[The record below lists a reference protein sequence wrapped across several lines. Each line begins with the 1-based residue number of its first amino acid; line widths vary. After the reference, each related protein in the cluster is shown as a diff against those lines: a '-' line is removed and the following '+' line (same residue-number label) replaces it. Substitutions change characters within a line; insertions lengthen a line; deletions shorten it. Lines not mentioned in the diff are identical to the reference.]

1 MNDRQ
6 QLGEGAADAG
16 AARLLDES
24 KFIRQKMFAQ
34 KSLIGRYRE
43 IVAGPEFSWLGL
55 IWRELVQLLFG
66 GIPGALGLVLRK
78 IFYPGLFG
86 HVGKGCVFGRHLT
99 LRHSRKIR
107 LGAGVVI
114 DERCVLDGH
123 GAGDEGVVIG
133 DRVILNRG
141 CVVQAKIGPISI
153 GNECDLGADTT
164 VISQGATHIGTGVS
178 IGGGGKIGGGSIQ
191 LGGLAA
197 AATEADAGSF
207 VARGQVRFSRGEVRI
222 GDFVV
227 MGRAAAVMDGVTIG
241 RGSVVAAGAIVRS
254 AIPDNSVVT
263 LVQRLSVVPRDAFT
277 EEQQRPAAENAGA
290 RAEDTERDVSATDAD
305 ADGLL
310 RSAIDE
316 ANRQNPVE
324 RHLPPDGDGPLLEP
338 DGPLD
343 SMALINLI
351 VALEE
356 QVELV
361 HGRTLLLAD
370 TWGSEGVPATVG
382 ELRARLAKSLRE

>member
-1 MNDRQ
+1 MNERQ
-6 QLGEGAADAG
+6 RIGESTAAG
-16 AARLLDES
+16 GGTKLLDES
-24 KFIRQKMFAQ
+24 KFIRQKMFAR
-34 KSLIGRYRE
+34 KSLMGRYRD
-43 IVAGPEFSWLGL
+43 IVAGPEFSWLGFL
-55 IWRELVQLLFG
+55 RLELVQLLFG
-66 GIPGALGLVLRK
+66 GVPGALGLMLRK

-86 HVGKGCVFGRHLT
+86 HVGKGCIFGRHLT
-99 LRHSRKIR
+99 LRHPRKVY

-207 VARGQVRFSRGEVRI
+207 VARGQVRFSRGDVQI

-227 MGRAAAVMDGVTIG
+227 MGRAAMVMDGATIG
-241 RGSVVAAGAIVRS
+241 RGSVVAAGAIVRG

-263 LVQRLSVVPRDAFT
+263 LVQRLSVVPRNTFT
-277 EEQQRPAAENAGA
+277 GEQRPAVEHAATSMEQ
-290 RAEDTERDVSATDAD
+290 TERDDSAKSDD
-305 ADGLL
+305 IDGLL
-310 RSAIDE
+310 RAAIDE

-324 RHLPPDGDGPLLEP
+324 RYLSPTGDGPLLEP

-343 SMALINLI
+343 SMSLINLI

-370 TWGSEGVPATVG
+370 TWGIEGVPATVD
-382 ELRARLAKSLRE
+382 ELRSRLEKALRD